1 MSARPVAAWM
11 FQAAARFHDGMAA
24 ALLSGE
30 VERDTFAQARAA
42 FYPARA
48 LRRFGLARLEKRPG
62 VVELAGALETVARRN
77 AALALLDI
85 RRELRGERPRVFASP
100 WTEYA
105 ESIERAYRVRA
116 HGAALVSFN
125 RHR

>member
-1 MSARPVAAWM
+1 M
-11 FQAAARFHDGMAA
+11 FQAAARFHDSMAA

-48 LRRFGLARLEKRPG
+48 LRRFALARTPARPH
-62 VVELAGALETVARRN
+62 VVELAAALETVARRN

-85 RRELRGERPRVFASP
+85 RRELRGEHPRTFAFP
-100 WTEYA
+100 WNEYSENIA
-105 ESIERAYRVRA
+105 RAFRVRA
-116 HGAALVSFN
+116 AASVDTFN
-125 RHR
+125 RGA